1 MAEEKK
7 EPGGR
12 IIDLKHISKWFGEK
26 QVLDDVNLYVRK
38 GEFVTILG
46 PSGCGKTTLLRI
58 LAGFETATE
67 GEILMGGEDIAQT
80 PPHKRPMNTV
90 FQRYAL
96 FPHLNV
102 YDNVAFGLKL
112 KKIDPK
118 EMEVSVRKALKM
130 VGMTD
135 YEQRDV
141 NSLSGGQQQ
150 RVAIAR
156 AIVNKPQVL
165 LLDEPLAALDLKM
178 RKDMQMELKDMHKT
192 LGITF
197 IYVTHDQEEALTL
210 SDTIVVMNEGVIQQI
225 GTPYE
230 IYNEPKNC
238 FVADF
243 IGESNILE
251 GNMLED
257 CLVKFMGK
265 EFKCVDKGF
274 APNEPVDVVLR
285 PEDIFIMNR
294 NEQAEQFHGIVA
306 SCIFKGV
313 HYEMTVNTPDGYEIM
328 IQDYNAFQPG
338 TDVSLIIKPF
348 DIHVM
353 HKERLCNTLQAT
365 ILDEEHI
372 EMLGEEFEI
381 QKTDIPAGAEVLAEF
396 DFDKIE
402 LTDYQDD
409 GTANGEVRLILY
421 KGNHYHLTVAT
432 DDGPYIYVDTNDV
445 WDDGDLVGINIKPED
460 IHIRINDSD
469 NKTVK

>member
-1 MAEEKK
+1 MALAEKKK
-7 EPGGR
+7 EPEGR
-12 IIDLKHISKWFGEK
+12 IIDVKHVSKWFGEK
-26 QVLDDVNLYVRK
+26 QVLNDVNLYVRK

-58 LAGFETATE
+58 LAGFETASE
-67 GEILMGGEDIAQT
+67 GEILLGGEDIAQT

-102 YDNVAFGLKL
+102 FDNVAFGLKL
-112 KKIDPK
+112 RKMDSK
-118 EMEVSVRKALKM
+118 EMDAAVRKALKM

-135 YEQRDV
+135 YEERDV

-178 RKDMQMELKDMHKT
+178 RKDMQLELKDMHKT

-225 GTPYE
+225 GTPTD

-251 GNMLED
+251 GTMLED
-257 CLVKFMGK
+257 CLVRFMDK
-265 EFKCVDKGF
+265 EFTCVDTGF
-274 APNEPVDVVLR
+274 DKNEPVDVVLR
-285 PEDIFIMNR
+285 PEDIYIMHR
-294 NEQAEQFHGIVA
+294 NEQAEQFHGTVQ

-313 HYEMTVNTPDGYEIM
+313 HYEMIILTPDGYEIM
-328 IQDYNAFQPG
+328 IQDYNCFEPG
-338 TDVSLIIKPF
+338 MDVSLIVKPA

-353 HKERLCNTLQAT
+353 KKERLCNTIEAT
-365 ILDEEHI
+365 VVDSEHI
-372 EMLGEEFEI
+372 EMLGEKFQI
-381 QKTDIPAGAEVLAEF
+381 LPTDIEEGTEVLAEV

-402 LTDYQDD
+402 LTDYLED
-409 GTANGEVRLILY
+409 GTADGEVRLILY
-421 KGNHYHLTVAT
+421 KGNHYHLTIAT
-432 DDGPYIYVDTNDV
+432 DDGPFLYVDTNDV

-460 IHIRINDSD
+460 IRL
-469 NKTVK
+469 KVRG